1 MLQLFPEEY
10 TMDDKDQ
17 YKKLREFVAVLAAR
31 LGLLEEAEFSC
42 CGITLAQCQTLVE
55 IGRAGSLSLGE
66 LSDRLNLDNSTLSRT
81 VNNLVEKALCERETN
96 PADRRYVA
104 IKLTQSGIEMFE
116 NIECGMNGYYEAIY
130 SAIPEE
136 KRAQVLESMELLL
149 DAVLKSGCMT
159 DCCGK

>member
-1 MLQLFPEEY
+1 
-10 TMDDKDQ
+10 MDDKDQ
-17 YKKLREFVAVLAAR
+17 YKKLREFVAALANR

-66 LSDRLNLDNSTLSRT
+66 LSGRLNLDNSTLSRT
-81 VNNLVEKALCERETN
+81 VNNLVEKNLCERETN

-104 IKLTQSGIEMFE
+104 IRLTEGGNELFESIEQ
-116 NIECGMNGYYEAIY
+116 GMNKYYEAIY
-130 SAIPEE
+130 NAVPED

-149 DAVLKSGCMT
+149 EAVTKSGCMG